1 MFYVFY
7 EQYLTIVEDTIQ
19 NLSICIAAIFVVTFV
34 LLGFDII
41 SAFMVVLTITMIVI
55 DILGFMALWD
65 ISINAVTLV
74 NLVMVSQP
82 PYSFPYSTELYK
94 LFFQKSRESESFI
107 NQILN
112 FYEKYFFANIN
123 D

>member
-7 EQYLTIVEDTIQ
+7 EQYLTIVEDTIK

-41 SAFMVVLTITMIVI
+41 SAFLVVLTITMIVI

-82 PYSFPYSTELYK
+82 LYSFPYSK
-94 LFFQKSRESESFI
+94 FSKVQRI
-107 NQILN
+107 RVLN
-112 FYEKYFFANIN
+112 
-123 D
+123 

>member
-1 MFYVFY
+1 MSYVFY
-7 EQYLTIVEDTIQ
+7 EQYLTIVEDTIK

-41 SAFMVVLTITMIVI
+41 SAFLVVLTITMIVI

-82 PYSFPYSTELYK
+82 LYSFPYSKEK
-94 LFFQKSRESESFI
+94 PLFLKSPE
-107 NQILN
+107 NQSP
-112 FYEKYFFANIN
+112 
-123 D
+123 

>member
-7 EQYLTIVEDTIQ
+7 EQYLTIVEDTIK

-41 SAFMVVLTITMIVI
+41 SAFLVVLTITMIVI
-55 DILGFMALWD
+55 DILGLMALWD

-74 NLVMVSQP
+74 NLVMVS
-82 PYSFPYSTELYK
+82 
-94 LFFQKSRESESFI
+94 
-107 NQILN
+107 
-112 FYEKYFFANIN
+112 
-123 D
+123 

>member
-7 EQYLTIVEDTIQ
+7 EQYLTIVEDTIK

-41 SAFMVVLTITMIVI
+41 SAFLVVLAITMIVI

-82 PYSFPYSTELYK
+82 LYSFPYSKEK
-94 LFFQKSRESESFI
+94 PFVSQKSRESESLI
-107 NQILN
+107 NQILI
-112 FYEKYFFANIN
+112 F
-123 D
+123 

>member
-7 EQYLTIVEDTIQ
+7 EQYLTIVEDTIK

-41 SAFMVVLTITMIVI
+41 SAFLVVLTITMIVI

-74 NLVMVSQP
+74 NLVMVSQSL
-82 PYSFPYSTELYK
+82 YSFPYSK
-94 LFFQKSRESESFI
+94 
-107 NQILN
+107 
-112 FYEKYFFANIN
+112 EKPFVS
-123 D
+123 

>member
-7 EQYLTIVEDTIQ
+7 EQYLTIVEDTIK

-41 SAFMVVLTITMIVI
+41 SAFLVVLTITMIVI

-82 PYSFPYSTELYK
+82 LYSLPYSKKKPFVS
-94 LFFQKSRESESFI
+94 QKSRESESLI

-112 FYEKYFFANIN
+112 F
-123 D
+123 

>member
-7 EQYLTIVEDTIQ
+7 EQYLTIVEDTIK

-41 SAFMVVLTITMIVI
+41 SAFLVVLTITMIVI

-82 PYSFPYSTELYK
+82 LYSFPYPKEKPFVS
-94 LFFQKSRESESFI
+94 QKSRESESLI
-107 NQILN
+107 NQILI
-112 FYEKYFFANIN
+112 F
-123 D
+123 

>member
-7 EQYLTIVEDTIQ
+7 EQYLTIVEDTIK

-41 SAFMVVLTITMIVI
+41 SAFLVVLSITMIVI

-82 PYSFPYSTELYK
+82 LYIFLSLLK
-94 LFFQKSRESESFI
+94 EKTFCFSKVQRI
-107 NQILN
+107 RVLN
-112 FYEKYFFANIN
+112 
-123 D
+123 

>member
-82 PYSFPYSTELYK
+82 PYSFSYSEEIYK
-94 LFFQKSRESESFI
+94 LQRI
-107 NQILN
+107 RVLN
-112 FYEKYFFANIN
+112 LSNTQYLRKIIFC
-123 D
+123 